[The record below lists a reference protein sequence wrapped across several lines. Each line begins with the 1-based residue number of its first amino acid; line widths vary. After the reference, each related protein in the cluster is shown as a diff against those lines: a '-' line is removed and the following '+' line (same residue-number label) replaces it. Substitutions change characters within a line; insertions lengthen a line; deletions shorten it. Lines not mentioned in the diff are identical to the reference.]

1 MDILES
7 PKATID
13 AYIAGLA
20 PPFREA
26 LTHIRQVM
34 MEAAPEAEEVI
45 TYAMPGVGQNGALMA
60 YFAFKKHCSIFP
72 MGNAVFV
79 GMADEI
85 APWRTSTGTLQ
96 FAPDALPPDDLI
108 RRMVQVRIV
117 ENQEKKATRKAAR
130 KKVAPPDARL

>member
-20 PPFREA
+20 PPFRDA
-26 LTHIRQVM
+26 LTHIRKVM
-34 MEAAPEAEEVI
+34 TEAAPEAEEVI
-45 TYAMPGVGQNGALMA
+45 SYAMPGIGQNGALLT

-72 MGNAVFV
+72 MGNSVFV
-79 GMADEI
+79 GMAEEI

-96 FAPDALPPDDLI
+96 FPPDALPPDDLI
-108 RRMVQVRIV
+108 RRMVMARIA
-117 ENQEKKATRKAAR
+117 ENLEKKSARKVAR
-130 KKVAPPDARL
+130 KKVAPPKGQV

>member
-20 PPFREA
+20 PPFRYA
-26 LTHIRQVM
+26 LTHIRKVM
-34 MEAAPEAEEVI
+34 TEAAPEAEEVI
-45 TYAMPGVGQNGALMA
+45 SYAMPGIGQNGALLT

-72 MGNAVFV
+72 MGNSVFV
-79 GMADEI
+79 GMAEEI

-96 FAPDALPPDDLI
+96 FPPDALPPDDLI
-108 RRMVQVRIV
+108 RRMVEARIA
-117 ENQEKKATRKAAR
+117 ENLEKKTARKVAR
-130 KKVAPPDARL
+130 KKVAPPKVQV